1 VVDGQSV
8 PGSAVIVPEVDSL
21 TVGPFQENTFFVRSP
36 GSDEVVIIDPGEEA
50 GRLVDLIESHSWKP
64 VAILNTHAHLD
75 HVGAVVPLQQHY
87 GIPFYLH
94 PREVP
99 ILNAAPEAAR
109 LYGVSVPEIPSAILP
124 LSPGDDDVLLA
135 GLSFKVLFTPGH
147 TPGHVA
153 FVLSDRV
160 IAGDVL
166 FSGSV
171 GRTDLPGGHTETL
184 LVSIRD
190 QLLTLPDS
198 FIVHCGHGPDTTI
211 GRERASNPFLQD
223 LGEWERAE

>member
-1 VVDGQSV
+1 MSD
-8 PGSAVIVPEVDSL
+8 VIVPEVDSL
-21 TVGPFQENTFFVRSP
+21 TVGPFQENTFFVRSS
-36 GSDEVVIIDPGEEA
+36 GSSEVVIIDPGEEA
-50 GRLVDLIESHSWKP
+50 GRLEDTIESHNWKP

-75 HVGAVVPLQQHY
+75 HVGAVVPLQQRY

-94 PREVP
+94 PKEEP

-109 LYGVSVPEIPSAILP
+109 LYGVREPEIPSAIKP
-124 LSPGDDDVLLA
+124 LSPGDSVVLA
-135 GLSFKVLFTPGH
+135 GLTFQVRFTPGH

-160 IAGDVL
+160 FAGDVL
-166 FSGSV
+166 FSGSI

-190 QLLTLPDS
+190 QMLTLPDP

-223 LGEWERAE
+223 FGPWERAE